1 MIRKTVKGI
10 YLIER
15 LTEET
20 TAPKYYVG
28 QAIDIF
34 ERFNEHCNGRNQY
47 IDKEIN
53 KIGYDKFNYRILEI
67 VEKQSDLNEC
77 ETKWIKYYKNL
88 YGDKSLYNI
97 VQTTNINPYNIDK
110 NLKKT
115 IKELFKK
122 DIGRSIY
129 AISEYFNIPWQDVIT
144 IRKPILK
151 SFNLIYSK
159 DIKNIVDK
167 ETMTVPDNWRGPIL
181 TQKLAT
187 KILTDIQNGVDKKDI
202 DYVAKADITIFLNS
216 YNENY
221 EYASEIIL

>member
-20 TAPKYYVG
+20 TAPRYYVG

-88 YGDKSLYNI
+88 
-97 VQTTNINPYNIDK
+97 
-110 NLKKT
+110 KKT

-167 ETMTVPDNWRGPIL
+167 ETMKVPDNWRGPIL

>member
-88 YGDKSLYNI
+88 GNDIPVDY
-97 VQTTNINPYNIDK
+97 K
-110 NLKKT
+110 N
-115 IKELFKK
+115 
-122 DIGRSIY
+122 
-129 AISEYFNIPWQDVIT
+129 
-144 IRKPILK
+144 
-151 SFNLIYSK
+151 
-159 DIKNIVDK
+159 
-167 ETMTVPDNWRGPIL
+167 
-181 TQKLAT
+181 
-187 KILTDIQNGVDKKDI
+187 
-202 DYVAKADITIFLNS
+202 
-216 YNENY
+216 
-221 EYASEIIL
+221 